1 MDCSFF
7 WRRYNETELSAYTG
21 EELEEIVATLKMKI
35 QEALWEYDE
44 LDEENTS
51 LDMQASARLVVIDQL
66 LDLRT
71 ERTRDMDHYF
81 RGVQMSVA
89 GVRQKQAKKQSQV
102 KSIKGS

>member
-1 MDCSFF
+1 MAVTMIRIFP
-7 WRRYNETELSAYTG
+7 
-21 EELEEIVATLKMKI
+21 
-35 QEALWEYDE
+35 EALWEYEE
-44 LDEENTS
+44 LEAENAS

-89 GVRQKQAKKQSQV
+89 GARQKRRAQKQQPN
-102 KSIKGS
+102 KQIKTS

>member
-1 MDCSFF
+1 MI
-7 WRRYNETELSAYTG
+7 L
-21 EELEEIVATLKMKI
+21 TLI
-35 QEALWEYDE
+35 FSSEAIWEFEE
-44 LDEENTS
+44 LDEENAS

-89 GVRQKQAKKQSQV
+89 GVRQKRVQKLKPVKQV
-102 KSIKGS
+102 KSS